1 MPLLNFHLLNLKDN
15 LQPHTFLSNLHEAD
29 PSTKVIVASKPRH
42 FVVKATTQD
51 ASILNKHWDLMLLLQ
66 SPNASLP
73 SSLQKHVSSSY
84 SLPVGIPSKLLSA
97 YPEKNAQLIK
107 EAPSAGL
114 TGSLENPKMP
124 DSSQKLELSPELLKF
139 MEELMKEHDGPV
151 TMLNLLKF
159 KTGGKESYYQYGQ
172 VSCFLLSLS
181 FRQDTDWLIDHQHFI
196 KVAGKRGGD
205 AKIVGNVVSKDSD
218 WNEISIVHYPSIKH
232 FCDMLAGEDYQA
244 INDEFRLPVSETCKK
259 R

>member
-51 ASILNKHWDLMLLLQ
+51 ASILNKPWDLMLLLQ
-66 SPNASLP
+66 GPNASLP
-73 SSLQKHVSSSY
+73 SSLEKHISSSY
-84 SLPVGIPSKLLSA
+84 SLPVGIPSKLLST
-97 YPEKNAQLIK
+97 YPEKNARLIK

-159 KTGGKESYYQYGQ
+159 KAGGKESYYQYG
-172 VSCFLLSLS
+172 
-181 FRQDTDWLIDHQHFI
+181 QHFI

-244 INDEFRLPVSETCKK
+244 INDEFRLPALEDTLLVCTTEFGVMGSKAK
-259 R
+259 L

>member
-1 MPLLNFHLLNLKDN
+1 MPLLNFHLLNLMGN
-15 LQPHTFLSNLHEAD
+15 VQPHTFLSNLHEAD

-51 ASILNKHWDLMLLLQ
+51 ASILNRPWDLMLLLQ
-66 SPNASLP
+66 GPNASLP
-73 SSLQKHVSSSY
+73 SSLEKHISSSY
-84 SLPVGIPSKLLSA
+84 SLPVGIPSKLLST
-97 YPEKNAQLIK
+97 YPEKNARLIK

-159 KTGGKESYYQYGQ
+159 KAGGKESYYQYGQ

-181 FRQDTDWLIDHQHFI
+181 LLQDTVWLI
-196 KVAGKRGGD
+196 
-205 AKIVGNVVSKDSD
+205 KIPKHSISSK
-218 WNEISIVHYPSIKH
+218 WQENEEAMPKSWEMWFPKT
-232 FCDMLAGEDYQA
+232 A
-244 INDEFRLPVSETCKK
+244 IGTRFP
-259 R
+259 

>member
-15 LQPHTFLSNLHEAD
+15 LQPHTFLSNLHEVD

-51 ASILNKHWDLMLLLQ
+51 ASILNKPWDLMLLLQ
-66 SPNASLP
+66 GPNASLP

-97 YPEKNAQLIK
+97 YPEKNARLIK

-139 MEELMKEHDGPV
+139 MEELMEEHDGPV

-159 KTGGKESYYQYGQ
+159 KAGGKESYYQYGQ
-172 VSCFLLSLS
+172 VSCFLLSL
-181 FRQDTDWLIDHQHFI
+181 RQDTVWLIKIQTQHFI

-205 AKIVGNVVSKDSD
+205 AKIVGNVISKDSD

-244 INDEFRLPVSETCKK
+244 INDEFRLPVSVDCKK

>member
-51 ASILNKHWDLMLLLQ
+51 ASILNKPWDLMLLLQ
-66 SPNASLP
+66 GPNASLP

-97 YPEKNAQLIK
+97 YPEKNARLIK

-159 KTGGKESYYQYGQ
+159 KAGGKESYYQYGQ
-172 VSCFLLSLS
+172 VSCFLLSFS
-181 FRQDTDWLIDHQHFI
+181 FRQDTVWAD
-196 KVAGKRGGD
+196 
-205 AKIVGNVVSKDSD
+205 
-218 WNEISIVHYPSIKH
+218 
-232 FCDMLAGEDYQA
+232 
-244 INDEFRLPVSETCKK
+244 
-259 R
+259 